1 MVDAAGFTGQA
12 WFDRAGNFASAGLQ
26 VEERYTLINPNA
38 MQYEVTFT
46 DPDVY
51 TRPWKIS
58 MPLYRRLE
66 ADAEVL
72 EYKCVEYSE
81 ELLYGHL
88 RRGADAAD
96 TKGGKQ

>member
-1 MVDAAGFTGQA
+1 M
-12 WFDRAGNFASAGLQ
+12 L
-26 VEERYTLINPNA
+26 
-38 MQYEVTFT
+38 YEVTFT

-66 ADAEVL
+66 ADAEIL

-88 RRGADAAD
+88 RRGAASSETASEK
-96 TKGGKQ
+96 KGGQQ